1 MADLLASRPSVAAL
15 ARAGSLEGRAFASPA
30 ARAVAIEP
38 VAPALRLAVRGRSG
52 TAEAAA
58 AALGVALPTA
68 VCGTAVSGDIAA
80 LWLSPDE
87 WLVIA
92 PESRA
97 ETLGLALEA
106 ALSAIPHSVVDV
118 SHRNTALVV
127 AGPKAAF
134 VLNHGCPRDLSTAA
148 FPVGTASRTILG
160 KAEIVLWRTA
170 EETFRIEVWRSFA
183 PYVADFL
190 DEARKEFEV

>member
-1 MADLLASRPSVAAL
+1 MADLLASRPPAGL
-15 ARAGSLEGRAFASPA
+15 ARAGSLDGRAFASPA
-30 ARAVAIEP
+30 ARHVAIEP
-38 VAPALRLAVRGRSG
+38 VAPCLRLAVRGRPG

-58 AALGVALPTA
+58 AALGMPLPTA
-68 VCGTAVSGDIAA
+68 VCGTVTAGDIAA

-92 PESRA
+92 PAARA
-97 ETLGLALEA
+97 DTLAPALEA
-106 ALSAIPHSVVDV
+106 ALAAVPHAVVDV

-127 AGPKAAF
+127 AGPRAAF
-134 VLNHGCPRDLSTAA
+134 VLNHGCPRDLSLAA
-148 FPVGTASRTILG
+148 FPVGTASRTLLG

-170 EETFRIEVWRSFA
+170 EETFHIEVWRSFA

-190 DEARKEFEV
+190 DEARREFEV